1 MVTTMSNETLKVDGR
16 VHTVGNAPTAREKVR
31 AREPD
36 QAREVQ
42 KRAQTEAVPPASEER
57 VQRAAERIEAYLKSV
72 SRALEFRVDADS
84 GRTVVSVRDAETGD
98 LIRQIP
104 GDEVLRLAE
113 MAEDQTVVLVNEQV

>member
-1 MVTTMSNETLKVDGR
+1 MSSETLKVDGR
-16 VHTVGNAPTAREKVR
+16 AHPIGSAPTARAKGG
-31 AREPD
+31 APQPD
-36 QAREVQ
+36 RTREVQ
-42 KRAQTEAVPPASEER
+42 RTVQTADSQPATEQLIR
-57 VQRAAERIEAYLKSV
+57 RAADRIEAYLKSV